1 MQALFRLPGLGRVQY
16 GHMADVQFSEEATLA
31 PAPIKSGSGMAA
43 LLVRSKW
50 AKDEKQAEYLLIG
63 IAVVAFA
70 TMIFVL
76 MFGSLAPREVPPN
89 PLEQTVIPGPTSNAQ

>member
-1 MQALFRLPGLGRVQY
+1 MP
-16 GHMADVQFSEEATLA
+16 DVQFSEEATLA
-31 PAPIKSGSGMAA
+31 PTPINNGSGMAA
-43 LLVRSKW
+43 WLVRSKW

-76 MFGSLAPREVPPN
+76 MFGSLAPRQVPPN
-89 PLEQTVIPGPTSNAQ
+89 PLEQTVIPGPTSYAQ

>member
-1 MQALFRLPGLGRVQY
+1 
-16 GHMADVQFSEEATLA
+16 MADIQFSEEAGVSSRV
-31 PAPIKSGSGMAA
+31 PQGSKGGMAA
-43 LLVRSKW
+43 WLVRSKW

-76 MFGSLAPREVPPN
+76 MFGSLRPRAVPPN
-89 PLEQTVIPGPTSNAQ
+89 PLEQTVIPGPTS

>member
-1 MQALFRLPGLGRVQY
+1 
-16 GHMADVQFSEEATLA
+16 MANIQFSEEAGLSSRVPQGT
-31 PAPIKSGSGMAA
+31 KGGMVGW
-43 LLVRSKW
+43 LVRSKW

-76 MFGSLAPREVPPN
+76 IFGSLRPKAVPPN
-89 PLEQTVIPGPTSNAQ
+89 PLEQTAIPGPTS